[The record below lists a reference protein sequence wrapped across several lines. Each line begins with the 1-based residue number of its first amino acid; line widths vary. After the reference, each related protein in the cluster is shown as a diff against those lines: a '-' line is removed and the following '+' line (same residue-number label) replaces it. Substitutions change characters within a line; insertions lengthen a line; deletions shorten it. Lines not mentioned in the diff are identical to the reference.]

1 MNMGGDFL
9 DQGSDQPCP
18 GDAEVRDYAEEE
30 DNTIRVK
37 SLNDLVFPNPP
48 DNAGQARG
56 YVNQVL
62 MAIGKL
68 QKTPGNEVYQWAQEC
83 MTSTENQLKTD
94 PRFPRTD
101 REIASKLIKTCR
113 RGRFGL
119 IFQQMVES
127 ERLSSGSMPCG
138 RVMLQKI
145 FHYFQLERD
154 RIGMLGERNLLSLR
168 IPGNTHQDLE
178 AFRDKYIY
186 VMSTI
191 PIQDLPREQ
200 TLFNHLIDE
209 LERTPIMAAKV
220 LKAREA
226 PLTSHRRS
234 TNWLW
239 EKVELVLQLDQQRK
253 NRIEFDKQLK
263 LKPAEG
269 YLGTYNP
276 KVAGAPATSDP
287 KAAPKGNPKAGV
299 PGAPAPKNANPKS
312 KADKGKKVEAAP
324 APHAKAKAKP
334 KAKAK
339 GTTTTSPPPKAGA
352 TTPRSAEANRVAN
365 MTPAQKARTP
375 CMFYAYNA
383 CKAKQCAF
391 LHSATEK
398 YKGPPPRALSKSKS
412 TTSVPGNVATIAA
425 GTAAVPIVDAMP
437 SKLNGAIPWL
447 WDTAAGRH
455 LIGKQAL
462 TPKMK
467 EFLQQSPN
475 PVAFATGG

>member
-1 MNMGGDFL
+1 MWC
-9 DQGSDQPCP
+9 QPFQSKI
-18 GDAEVRDYAEEE
+18 Y
-30 DNTIRVK
+30 
-37 SLNDLVFPNPP
+37 
-48 DNAGQARG
+48 
-56 YVNQVL
+56 
-62 MAIGKL
+62 
-68 QKTPGNEVYQWAQEC
+68 
-83 MTSTENQLKTD
+83 
-94 PRFPRTD
+94 
-101 REIASKLIKTCR
+101 RESKL
-113 RGRFGL
+113 F
-119 IFQQMVES
+119 
-127 ERLSSGSMPCG
+127 
-138 RVMLQKI
+138 
-145 FHYFQLERD
+145 
-154 RIGMLGERNLLSLR
+154 
-168 IPGNTHQDLE
+168 
-178 AFRDKYIY
+178 
-186 VMSTI
+186 
-191 PIQDLPREQ
+191 
-200 TLFNHLIDE
+200 FNHLIDE

-226 PLTSHRRS
+226 PLTSHRRT

-239 EKVELVLQLDQQRK
+239 EKVELVLQFDQQHK

-299 PGAPAPKNANPKS
+299 PGAPAPKNANPKP

-339 GTTTTSPPPKAGA
+339 GTTTTSPPPKSGA

-398 YKGPPPRALSKSKS
+398 YKGPPTRTLSKPKS
-412 TTSVPGNVATIAA
+412 TTSVPGSMATIAA

-437 SKLNGAIPWL
+437 SKLTGAIPWL

-462 TPKMK
+462 TPIKG
-467 EFLQQSPN
+467 PDN
-475 PVAFATGG
+475 PTSQLLPIMSFKGCSGVGEGRQDKGGGERLCVKVCEKIVCMYVHMYVCMYIRTYVCMYVSM